1 MAIPVAIPIA
11 LAAASALSNMYD
23 SYTNAQTAK
32 DAYNDISDKANA
44 VNNAN
49 ASDISRYRQLIQ
61 GTYGDNAAKYSQA
74 LADFLNSDVYQNE
87 GFSYGKDVSDFM
99 DPYAHQRVAAAMD
112 AINNSAATGG
122 NRFSSDYVSRVGA
135 KQQALASEEWEKAY
149 DKLLRDRNQ
158 QLTEWQA
165 NSNNAWNNYNATQDR
180 AKYGIDQY
188 GNAQTQY
195 VNGIGDATTAAMNNR
210 NANLQTQATVAAGLA
225 NSQQGQGMM
234 SQLLGPAATFMG
246 SYFGSGGGAS

>member
-23 SYTNAQTAK
+23 SYNNSKTAR
-32 DAYNDISDKANA
+32 DTYNDIKDQANA

-49 ASDISRYRQLIQ
+49 ASDISKYRQLIQ
-61 GTYGDNAAKYSQA
+61 GTYGDNAAKYNQA
-74 LADFLNSDVYQNE
+74 LADFLQSPVYQNDE
-87 GFSYGKDVSDFM
+87 FTYTGSVDDFM
-99 DPYAHQRVAAAMD
+99 DPYANQRVAAAMD
-112 AINNSAATGG
+112 AINNSAAAGG
-122 NRFSSDYVSRVGA
+122 NRFSSDYISRVGA
-135 KQQALASEEWEKAY
+135 KQQAMASEEWEKAY

-158 QLTEWQA
+158 QLTKWQA
-165 NSNNAWNNYNATQDR
+165 NSNNAWNNYNATTDR

-188 GNAQTQY
+188 GNAQNQY
-195 VNGIGDATTAAMNNR
+195 ISGMGDAYTAAMNNR

-234 SQLLGPAATFMG
+234 SQLLGPAASFMG
-246 SYFGSGGGAS
+246 SYFGGGNS

>member
-23 SYTNAQTAK
+23 SYNNAKTAR
-32 DAYNDISDKANA
+32 DAYNDIKDQANA

-49 ASDISRYRQLIQ
+49 ASDISKYRQLIQ
-61 GTYGDNAAKYSQA
+61 GTYGDNAAKYNQA
-74 LADFLNSDVYQNE
+74 LADFLQSPVYQNE
-87 GFSYGKDVSDFM
+87 GFNYTGSVEDFM
-99 DPYAHQRVAAAMD
+99 DPYANQRVDAAMN
-112 AINNSAATGG
+112 AINNSAASGG
-122 NRFSSDYVSRVGA
+122 NRFSSDYISRVGA
-135 KQQALASEEWEKAY
+135 QQQAMASEEWEKAY

-165 NSNNAWNNYNATQDR
+165 NSNNAWNNYNATNDR

-195 VNGIGDATTAAMNNR
+195 INGMGDAYTAAMNNR

-234 SQLLGPAATFMG
+234 SQLLGPAASFMG
-246 SYFGSGGGAS
+246 SYFGGGNS

>member
-23 SYTNAQTAK
+23 SYNNAKTAR
-32 DAYNDISDKANA
+32 DAYNDIKDEANA
-44 VNNAN
+44 VSNAN
-49 ASDISRYRQLIQ
+49 ASDISKYRQLIQ
-61 GTYGDNAAKYSQA
+61 GTYGDNAAKYNQA
-74 LADFLNSDVYQNE
+74 LADFLQSPVYQNE
-87 GFSYGKDVSDFM
+87 GFNYTGSVEDFM
-99 DPYAHQRVAAAMD
+99 DPYANQRVDAAMN
-112 AINNSAATGG
+112 AINNSAAAGG
-122 NRFSSDYVSRVGA
+122 NRFSSDYISRVGA

-165 NSNNAWNNYNATQDR
+165 NSNNAWNNYNATNDR

-195 VNGIGDATTAAMNNR
+195 INGMGDAYTAAMNNR

-234 SQLLGPAATFMG
+234 SQLLGPAASFMG
-246 SYFGSGGGAS
+246 SYFGGGNS

>member
-11 LAAASALSNMYD
+11 MAAASALSSMYD
-23 SYTNAQTAK
+23 SYKNGERARET
-32 DAYNDISDKANA
+32 YNDIKDQANA

-49 ASDISRYRQLIQ
+49 ARDISNYKQIIQ
-61 GTYGDNAAKYSQA
+61 GAYGQNAGKYSKA
-74 LADFLNSDVYQNE
+74 LEDFLNSDVYQNE
-87 GFSYGKDVSDFM
+87 GFTYDNDISSFM
-99 DPYAHQRVAAAMD
+99 DPAMNQRVQAAMD
-112 AINNSAATGG
+112 QIYNSSASGG
-122 NRFSSDYVSRVGA
+122 NRFSSDTLNRIGA

-149 DKLLRDRNQ
+149 DRLMRDRNQ

-188 GNAQTQY
+188 GKAQESY
-195 VNGIGDATTAAMNNR
+195 VNGMGDVYTAGMNNR

-225 NSQQGQGMM
+225 NSQQGQGML
-234 SQLLGPAATFMG
+234 SQLLGPAASFFG
-246 SYFGSGGGAS
+246 SYYGGGGS